1 MPKQPSTVSPAPL
14 ALPSSRPFAAPHT
27 KHQLTRAANRDT
39 ILRAA
44 LGVFGTLGYGAAT
57 VRDIVRASGLA
68 QGSFYNSF
76 PDKAAVFQAVI
87 DELLAPMTT
96 QLRQSRR
103 DAGTP
108 AEFIHF
114 SYQTALDM
122 ARKNIDLATLIA
134 KNQTEFRQ
142 EFQRGQSH
150 AQIVQDVEN
159 DLEAWV
165 KQGKLAPHDTKHMA
179 DILVLLGLDLVV
191 QVVTEPSTVE
201 QRQAFVEWLFLSSV
215 GR

>member
-1 MPKQPSTVSPAPL
+1 MPRPSTPT
-14 ALPSSRPFAAPHT
+14 LPTSTTPKSRDQLT

-44 LGVFGTLGYGAAT
+44 LGVFGTLGYGAAN

-68 QGSFYNSF
+68 TGSFYNSF

-87 DELLAPMTT
+87 DELLAPMTN
-96 QLRQSRR
+96 QLRQSRQH
-103 DAGTP
+103 ATTP

-122 ARKNIDLATLIA
+122 ARQNPDLANLIA
-134 KNQTEFRQ
+134 NNQTEFRL
-142 EFQRGQSH
+142 EFQRGKSH

-165 KQGKLAPHDTKHMA
+165 KQGQFAPHDTKHMA
-179 DILVLLGLDLVV
+179 DVLVLLGLDLVV
-191 QVVTEPSTVE
+191 QVVTEPSNVE
-201 QRQAFVEWLFLSSV
+201 QRRAFVEWLFLSSV